1 MGIPKLK
8 MSKAD
13 VETAIARTFRER
25 FSTLCFCKNQK
36 FSKIDNDYSPAF
48 SLQKDFEGVGMY
60 SVMGSAK
67 LFSDDGC
74 ASRVYSLSCSVKI
87 ENDND
92 SPKIHFIDVISVI
105 QK

>member
-1 MGIPKLK
+1 MKGFLGKEIFNT
-8 MSKAD
+8 SWWCTF
-13 VETAIARTFRER
+13 ET
-25 FSTLCFCKNQK
+25 
-36 FSKIDNDYSPAF
+36 YSF

-92 SPKIHFIDVISVI
+92 SPKVHFIDVISVI